1 VLTKSIKSIMEEEES
16 VVCTICLEDIPENN
30 SHSLDGCD
38 HKFHASCIIN
48 WMQRGHLSCPSCRQ
62 DLLRADPEDGLSPMT
77 LRERAKY
84 LRSTVARRTSAPLE
98 LKRLV
103 EKIRKAEEKEREVGR
118 EYNEFRRTHSETMKR
133 LGCLRTQKYNAR
145 RRAYNLKRLLGMFTA
160 PGIELPPI
168 FVRPDRRYYD

>member
-1 VLTKSIKSIMEEEES
+1 MLQR
-16 VVCTICLEDIPENN
+16 TIHI
-30 SHSLDGCD
+30 LDGCD

-62 DLLRADPEDGLSPMT
+62 DLLRVDPEDGLAPMT

-84 LRSTVARRTSAPLE
+84 LRSTVARRTTAPPE

-103 EKIRKAEEKEREVGR
+103 EKIRKAEEKEREIGR
-118 EYNEFRRTHSETMKR
+118 EYTEFRRTHSATMKR
-133 LGCLRTQKYNAR
+133 LGGLRAKKYNAR

-168 FVRPDRRYYD
+168 LVRPDRRYYD